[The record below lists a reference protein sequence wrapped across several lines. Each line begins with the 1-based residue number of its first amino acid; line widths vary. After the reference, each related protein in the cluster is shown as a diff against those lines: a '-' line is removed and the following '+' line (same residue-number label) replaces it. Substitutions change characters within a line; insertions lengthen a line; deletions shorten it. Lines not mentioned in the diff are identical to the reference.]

1 MRRLAICAA
10 LIGFS
15 VLAGGAALAGKGEA
29 AAGQRLMDTRLGK
42 LVMGRA
48 GRAATLRSELNLT
61 DTQREAIKGVIQSH
75 KKEIAKVAK
84 PVMEKKRALR
94 DAVLAETPDESAI
107 RKASSELGNSLG
119 DAAIELARVK
129 AEIKAKAN
137 LSSEQLKKSSQ
148 FRADNDLAMDDFFKQ
163 LDVAE

>member
-61 DTQREAIKGVIQSH
+61 DTQRDAIKGVIQSH

-107 RKASSELGNSLG
+107 RKASSDLGTSLG

-137 LSSEQLKKSSQ
+137 LSPEQLKKISQ
-148 FRADNDLAMDDFFKQ
+148 FRADNDLAMDDYFKQ